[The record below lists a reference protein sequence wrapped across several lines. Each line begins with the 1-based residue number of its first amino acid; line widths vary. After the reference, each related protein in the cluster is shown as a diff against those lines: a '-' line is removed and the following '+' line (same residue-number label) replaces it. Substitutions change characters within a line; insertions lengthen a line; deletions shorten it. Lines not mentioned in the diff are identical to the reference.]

1 MILFCSL
8 GSLYSRFSV
17 ESRIMT
23 ITMLAIAFACLPYA
37 AAGNTLPGPVDLSNS
52 ITPTLSMSKTLASG
66 LAIGG
71 TFNTNGELN
80 VQATYED
87 DACAQPPCVLP
98 QPPTS
103 PAPRASNDTRIASQ
117 LVLHAATNRFF
128 MRLQT
133 VAAASS

>member
-1 MILFCSL
+1 
-8 GSLYSRFSV
+8 
-17 ESRIMT
+17 MT
-23 ITMLAIAFACLPYA
+23 GLMFIIAIACLPYA
-37 AAGNTLPGPVDLSNS
+37 AAGNTLPGPLDLSNS

-80 VQATYED
+80 VQATYKD

-103 PAPRASNDTRIASQ
+103 SAPRASNDTRLASQ
-117 LVLHAATNRFF
+117 LVLHAAINRLFL
-128 MRLQT
+128 RLQT
-133 VAAASS
+133 AAAASS